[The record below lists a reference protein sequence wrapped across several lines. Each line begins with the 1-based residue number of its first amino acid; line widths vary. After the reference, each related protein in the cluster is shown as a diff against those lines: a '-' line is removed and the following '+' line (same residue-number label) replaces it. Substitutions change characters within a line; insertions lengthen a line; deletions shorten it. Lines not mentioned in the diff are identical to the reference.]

1 MSMPERRALAA
12 DFSQYLGQFAAG
24 GSSVLNGSA
33 TCADMTLLNIQ
44 SFSTSFA
51 TAACIL
57 TITGAGR
64 TLFRRGFFNGES
76 LADGVLSTPFFDVSV
91 RSALINSVTGNN
103 SAATWVLEGTMRLPR
118 AYSTSESR
126 VLRDRENRI
135 AVGIA

>member
-1 MSMPERRALAA
+1 
-12 DFSQYLGQFAAG
+12 
-24 GSSVLNGSA
+24 
-33 TCADMTLLNIQ
+33 MTLLNIQ